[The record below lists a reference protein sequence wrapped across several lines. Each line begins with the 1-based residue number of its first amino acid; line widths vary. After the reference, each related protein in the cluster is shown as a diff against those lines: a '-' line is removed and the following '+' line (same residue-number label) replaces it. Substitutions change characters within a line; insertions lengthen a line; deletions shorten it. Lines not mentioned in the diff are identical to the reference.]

1 MVGMADETPEAKPPE
16 KLTLR
21 TVQWDDQEK
30 RAMRAEAQRQAHREG
45 EKKRADL
52 EMKVRVTEALTGRL
66 PRDGMAPV
74 FFAAARRI
82 AMDLLLGNIQ
92 VRNGTEAG
100 AAINALIS
108 AGRLEA
114 GAAED
119 PGVGDITK
127 TPASPQEAQARLQLL
142 HAEVAKRRG
151 EASGE

>member
-1 MVGMADETPEAKPPE
+1 MAETPDEPK

-21 TVQWDDQEK
+21 TVQWDDQVK
-30 RAMRAEAQRQAHREG
+30 RATRAEAEREAHAKG
-45 EKKRADL
+45 EKKRAEF

-66 PRDGMAPV
+66 PREGMAPV

-100 AAINALIS
+100 AAINALMA
-108 AGRLEA
+108 AGRLES

-119 PGVGDITK
+119 PAVGDLTK
-127 TPASPQEAQARLQLL
+127 PPATPKEAQARLQLL